1 MLGEDYKVVKH
12 NFLINAKSKY
22 KYSLNELKLICHLI
36 ANILPT
42 DTNLETKKVSI
53 RDLNFIVADSNNY
66 SKIGKELEVLKKLE
80 TKSIQLP
87 NGYIVNWFSCLK
99 YENGFIEY
107 SFDTRLKEF
116 LLNLNS
122 NFTSYYLTNV
132 LNLKSA
138 YSIRIFELLFQL
150 KDKGYRTIFL
160 NDLRECLG
168 IPISYSNKD
177 IRRLIQNVQKDLQL
191 HTTIQFEFT
200 LVKKGKS
207 FHKVEFIIKN
217 NKKVKGVSYC
227 LANNKTTTIKPKA

>member
-1 MLGEDYKVVKH
+1 MLMEDYKVVKH
-12 NFLINAKSKY
+12 NFLINAKSKC
-22 KYSLNELKLICHLI
+22 KYTLNELKLICHLI

-42 DTNLETKKVSI
+42 DTNLETKKVSM
-53 RDLNFIVADSNNY
+53 RELNFIVSDSNNY
-66 SKIGKELEVLKKLE
+66 SKIGKELEKLE
-80 TKSIQLP
+80 EKSIKLP
-87 NGYIVNWFSCLK
+87 NGCEVDWFDSLK
-99 YENGFIEY
+99 YKNGFLEY
-107 SFDTRLKEF
+107 SFDTRLKEY

-168 IPISYSNKD
+168 VPNSYSNKD
-177 IRRLIQNVQKDLQL
+177 IRRLIQNVQNDLL
-191 HTTIQFEFT
+191 THTTIQFEFK
-200 LVKKGKS
+200 LVKKGKQ

-227 LANNKTTTIKPKA
+227 IANNKTATIKPKA

>member
-1 MLGEDYKVVKH
+1 MLIEDYKVVKH
-12 NFLINAKSKY
+12 NFLINAKSTY
-22 KYSLNELKLICHLI
+22 KYTLNELKLISHLI
-36 ANILPT
+36 ANILPS
-42 DTNLETKKVSI
+42 DTNLEIKKVSI
-53 RDLNFIVADSNNY
+53 RELNFIVTDSNNY
-66 SKIGKELEVLKKLE
+66 SKIGKELEKLKIKII
-80 TKSIQLP
+80 KLP
-87 NGYIVNWFSCLK
+87 NGYEVNWFSCLK

-107 SFDTRLKEF
+107 SFDTRLNEF
-116 LLNLNS
+116 LLNINS

-191 HTTIQFEFT
+191 HTTIQFEFKI
-200 LVKKGKS
+200 VKKGRI

-227 LANNKTTTIKPKA
+227 IANNKTKTIKPKA

>member
-1 MLGEDYKVVKH
+1 MLIEDYKVVKH
-12 NFLINAKSKY
+12 NFLINAKSTY
-22 KYSLNELKLICHLI
+22 KYTLNELKLISHLI
-36 ANILPT
+36 ANILPS
-42 DTNLETKKVSI
+42 DTNLEIKKVSI
-53 RDLNFIVADSNNY
+53 RELNFIVTDSNNY
-66 SKIGKELEVLKKLE
+66 SKIGKELEKLKIKII
-80 TKSIQLP
+80 KLP
-87 NGYIVNWFSCLK
+87 NGYEVNWFSCLK

-116 LLNLNS
+116 LLNINS

-168 IPISYSNKD
+168 VPDSYSNKD

-191 HTTIQFEFT
+191 HTTIQFEFKI
-200 LVKKGKS
+200 VKKGRI

-227 LANNKTTTIKPKA
+227 IANNKTKTIKPKA

>member
-12 NFLINAKSKY
+12 NFLINAKSTY
-22 KYSLNELKLICHLI
+22 KYTLNELKLISHLI
-36 ANILPT
+36 ANILPS
-42 DTNLETKKVSI
+42 DTNLEIKKVSI
-53 RDLNFIVADSNNY
+53 RELNFIVTDSNNY
-66 SKIGKELEVLKKLE
+66 SKIGKELEKLKIKII
-80 TKSIQLP
+80 KLP
-87 NGYIVNWFSCLK
+87 NGYEVNWFSCLK

-116 LLNLNS
+116 LLNINS

-160 NDLRECLG
+160 NDLKECLG

-191 HTTIQFEFT
+191 HTTIQFEFKI
-200 LVKKGKS
+200 VKKGRI

-227 LANNKTTTIKPKA
+227 IANNKTKTIKPKA

>member
-1 MLGEDYKVVKH
+1 MLIEDYKVVKH
-12 NFLINAKSKY
+12 NFLINAKSTY
-22 KYSLNELKLICHLI
+22 KYTLNELKLISHLI
-36 ANILPT
+36 ANILPS
-42 DTNLETKKVSI
+42 DTNLEIKKVSI
-53 RDLNFIVADSNNY
+53 RELNFIVTDSNNY
-66 SKIGKELEVLKKLE
+66 SKIGKELEKLKIKII
-80 TKSIQLP
+80 KLP
-87 NGYIVNWFSCLK
+87 NGYEVNWFSCLK

-191 HTTIQFEFT
+191 HTTIQFEFKI
-200 LVKKGKS
+200 VKKGRI

-227 LANNKTTTIKPKA
+227 IANNKTKTIKPKA

>member
-1 MLGEDYKVVKH
+1 MLIEDYKVVKH
-12 NFLINAKSKY
+12 NFLINAKSTY
-22 KYSLNELKLICHLI
+22 KYTLNELKLISHLI
-36 ANILPT
+36 ANILPS
-42 DTNLETKKVSI
+42 DTNLEIKKVSI
-53 RDLNFIVADSNNY
+53 RELNFIVTDSNNY
-66 SKIGKELEVLKKLE
+66 SKIGKELEKLKIKII
-80 TKSIQLP
+80 KLP
-87 NGYIVNWFSCLK
+87 NGYEVNWFSCLK

-116 LLNLNS
+116 LLNINS

-191 HTTIQFEFT
+191 HTTIQFEFKI
-200 LVKKGKS
+200 VKKGRI

-227 LANNKTTTIKPKA
+227 VANNTTATIKPKA

>member
-1 MLGEDYKVVKH
+1 MLIEDYKVVKH
-12 NFLINAKSKY
+12 NFLINAKSTY
-22 KYSLNELKLICHLI
+22 KYTLNELKLISHLI
-36 ANILPT
+36 ANILPS
-42 DTNLETKKVSI
+42 DTNLEIKKVSI
-53 RDLNFIVADSNNY
+53 RELNFIVTDSNNY
-66 SKIGKELEVLKKLE
+66 SKIGKELEKLKIKII
-80 TKSIQLP
+80 KLP
-87 NGYIVNWFSCLK
+87 NGYEVNWFSCLK

-116 LLNLNS
+116 LLNINS

-191 HTTIQFEFT
+191 HTTIQFEFKI
-200 LVKKGKS
+200 VKKGRI

-217 NKKVKGVSYC
+217 NKKVMWIDIETEFD
-227 LANNKTTTIKPKA
+227 LL

>member
-1 MLGEDYKVVKH
+1 MEK
-12 NFLINAKSKY
+12 
-22 KYSLNELKLICHLI
+22 LKI
-36 ANILPT
+36 
-42 DTNLETKKVSI
+42 
-53 RDLNFIVADSNNY
+53 
-66 SKIGKELEVLKKLE
+66 KIIK
-80 TKSIQLP
+80 LP
-87 NGYIVNWFSCLK
+87 NGYEVNWFSCLK

-116 LLNLNS
+116 LLNINS

-191 HTTIQFEFT
+191 HTTIQFEFKI
-200 LVKKGKS
+200 VKKGRI

-227 LANNKTTTIKPKA
+227 LANNKTKTIKPKA

>member
-1 MLGEDYKVVKH
+1 MLIEDYKVVKH
-12 NFLINAKSKY
+12 NFLINAKSTY
-22 KYSLNELKLICHLI
+22 KYTLNELKLISHLI
-36 ANILPT
+36 ANILPS
-42 DTNLETKKVSI
+42 DTNLEIKKVSI
-53 RDLNFIVADSNNY
+53 RELNFIVTDSNNY
-66 SKIGKELEVLKKLE
+66 SKIGKELEKLKIKII
-80 TKSIQLP
+80 KLP
-87 NGYIVNWFSCLK
+87 NGYEVNWFSCLK

-116 LLNLNS
+116 LLNINS

-168 IPISYSNKD
+168 IPNSYSNKD

-227 LANNKTTTIKPKA
+227 IANNKTKTIKPKA

>member
-1 MLGEDYKVVKH
+1 MLIDDYKVVKH
-12 NFLINAKSKY
+12 NFLINAKSTY
-22 KYSLNELKLICHLI
+22 KYTLNELKLISHLI
-36 ANILPT
+36 ANILPS
-42 DTNLETKKVSI
+42 DTNLEIKKVSI
-53 RDLNFIVADSNNY
+53 RELNFIVTDSNNY
-66 SKIGKELEVLKKLE
+66 SKIGKELEKLKIKII
-80 TKSIQLP
+80 KLP
-87 NGYIVNWFSCLK
+87 NGYEVNWFSCLK

-116 LLNLNS
+116 LLNINS

-191 HTTIQFEFT
+191 HTTIQFEFKI
-200 LVKKGKS
+200 VKKGRI

-227 LANNKTTTIKPKA
+227 IANNKTKTIKPKA

>member
-12 NFLINAKSKY
+12 NFLINAKSTY
-22 KYSLNELKLICHLI
+22 KYTLNELKLISHLI
-36 ANILPT
+36 ANILPS
-42 DTNLETKKVSI
+42 DTNLEIKKVSI
-53 RDLNFIVADSNNY
+53 RELNFIVTDSNNY
-66 SKIGKELEVLKKLE
+66 SKIGKELEKLKIKII
-80 TKSIQLP
+80 KLP
-87 NGYIVNWFSCLK
+87 NGYEVNWFSCLQ
-99 YENGFIEY
+99 YEYGFIEY
-107 SFDTRLKEF
+107 SFDTRLIEF
-116 LLNLNS
+116 LLNINS

-191 HTTIQFEFT
+191 HTTIQFEFKI
-200 LVKKGKS
+200 VKKGRI

-227 LANNKTTTIKPKA
+227 IANNKTTTIKPKA

>member
-1 MLGEDYKVVKH
+1 MLIEDYKVVKH
-12 NFLINAKSKY
+12 NFLINAKSTY
-22 KYSLNELKLICHLI
+22 KYTLNELKLISHLI
-36 ANILPT
+36 ANILPS
-42 DTNLETKKVSI
+42 DTNLEIKKVSI
-53 RDLNFIVADSNNY
+53 RELNFIVTDSNNY
-66 SKIGKELEVLKKLE
+66 SKIGKELEKLKIKII
-80 TKSIQLP
+80 KLP
-87 NGYIVNWFSCLK
+87 NGYEVNWFSCLK

-116 LLNLNS
+116 LLNINS

-191 HTTIQFEFT
+191 HTTIQFEFKI
-200 LVKKGKS
+200 VKKGRV

-227 LANNKTTTIKPKA
+227 LANNTTATIKPKA

>member
-1 MLGEDYKVVKH
+1 MLIEDYKVVKH
-12 NFLINAKSKY
+12 NFLTNAKSTY
-22 KYSLNELKLICHLI
+22 KYTLNELKLISHLI
-36 ANILPT
+36 ANILPS
-42 DTNLETKKVSI
+42 DTNLEIKKVSI
-53 RDLNFIVADSNNY
+53 RELNFIVTDSNNY
-66 SKIGKELEVLKKLE
+66 SKIGKELEKLKIKII
-80 TKSIQLP
+80 KLP
-87 NGYIVNWFSCLK
+87 NGYEVNWFSCLK

-116 LLNLNS
+116 LLNINS

-191 HTTIQFEFT
+191 HTTIQFEFKI
-200 LVKKGKS
+200 VKKGRI

-227 LANNKTTTIKPKA
+227 IANNKTKTIKPKA

>member
-1 MLGEDYKVVKH
+1 MLIEDYKVVKH
-12 NFLINAKSKY
+12 NFLINAKSTY
-22 KYSLNELKLICHLI
+22 KYTLNELKLISHLI
-36 ANILPT
+36 ANILPS
-42 DTNLETKKVSI
+42 DTNLEIKKVSI
-53 RDLNFIVADSNNY
+53 RELNFIVTDSNNY
-66 SKIGKELEVLKKLE
+66 SKIGKELEKLKIKII
-80 TKSIQLP
+80 KLP
-87 NGYIVNWFSCLK
+87 NGYEVNWFSCLK

-116 LLNLNS
+116 LLNINS

-191 HTTIQFEFT
+191 HTTIQFEFKI
-200 LVKKGKS
+200 VKKGRI

-227 LANNKTTTIKPKA
+227 IAKNKTKTIKPKA

>member
-1 MLGEDYKVVKH
+1 MLIEDYKVVKH
-12 NFLINAKSKY
+12 NILINAKSTY
-22 KYSLNELKLICHLI
+22 KYALNELKLISHLI
-36 ANILPT
+36 ANILPS
-42 DTNLETKKVSI
+42 DTNLEIKKVSI
-53 RDLNFIVADSNNY
+53 RELNFIVTDSNNY
-66 SKIGKELEVLKKLE
+66 SKIGKELEKLKIKII
-80 TKSIQLP
+80 KLP
-87 NGYIVNWFSCLK
+87 NGYEVNWFSCLK

-116 LLNLNS
+116 LLNINS

-191 HTTIQFEFT
+191 HTTIQFEFKI
-200 LVKKGKS
+200 VKKGRI

-227 LANNKTTTIKPKA
+227 IANNKTKTIKPKA

>member
-1 MLGEDYKVVKH
+1 MLIEDYKVVKH
-12 NFLINAKSKY
+12 NFLINAKSECKY
-22 KYSLNELKLICHLI
+22 TLNELKLICHLI
-36 ANILPT
+36 ANILPS
-42 DTNLETKKVSI
+42 DTNLETKKVSM
-53 RDLNFIVADSNNY
+53 RDLNFITTDSNNY
-66 SKIGKELEVLKKLE
+66 SKIGKELERLE
-80 TKSIQLP
+80 EKSIKLP
-87 NGYIVNWFSCLK
+87 NGYEVDWFSCLK

-107 SFDTRLKEF
+107 LFDTRLKEF

-168 IPISYSNKD
+168 IPNSYSNKD

-227 LANNKTTTIKPKA
+227 LANNKTATIKP

>member
-1 MLGEDYKVVKH
+1 M
-12 NFLINAKSKY
+12 INAKSTY
-22 KYSLNELKLICHLI
+22 KYTLNELKLISHLI
-36 ANILPT
+36 ANILPS
-42 DTNLETKKVSI
+42 DTNLEIKKVSI
-53 RDLNFIVADSNNY
+53 RELNFIVTDSNNY
-66 SKIGKELEVLKKLE
+66 SKIGKELEKLKIKII
-80 TKSIQLP
+80 KLP
-87 NGYIVNWFSCLK
+87 NGYEVNWFSCLK

-116 LLNLNS
+116 LLNINS

-191 HTTIQFEFT
+191 HTTIQFEFKI
-200 LVKKGKS
+200 VKKGRI

-227 LANNKTTTIKPKA
+227 IANNKTKTIKPKA

>member
-1 MLGEDYKVVKH
+1 MLIEDYKVVKH
-12 NFLINAKSKY
+12 NFLINAKSTY
-22 KYSLNELKLICHLI
+22 KYTLNELKLISHLI
-36 ANILPT
+36 ANILPS
-42 DTNLETKKVSI
+42 DTNLEIKKVSI
-53 RDLNFIVADSNNY
+53 RELNFIVTDSNNY
-66 SKIGKELEVLKKLE
+66 SKIGKELEKLKIKII
-80 TKSIQLP
+80 KLP
-87 NGYIVNWFSCLK
+87 NGYEVNWFSCLK

-116 LLNLNS
+116 LLNINS
-122 NFTSYYLTNV
+122 NFTSYYVTNV
-132 LNLKSA
+132 RNLKSA

-191 HTTIQFEFT
+191 HTTIQFEFKI
-200 LVKKGKS
+200 VKKGRI

-227 LANNKTTTIKPKA
+227 IANNKTKTIKPKA

>member
-1 MLGEDYKVVKH
+1 MLIEDYKVVKH
-12 NFLINAKSKY
+12 NFLINAKSTY
-22 KYSLNELKLICHLI
+22 KYTLNELKLISHLI
-36 ANILPT
+36 ANILPS
-42 DTNLETKKVSI
+42 DTNLEIKKVSI
-53 RDLNFIVADSNNY
+53 RELNFIVTDSNNY
-66 SKIGKELEVLKKLE
+66 SKIGKELEKLKIKII
-80 TKSIQLP
+80 KLP
-87 NGYIVNWFSCLK
+87 NGYEVNWFSCLK

-132 LNLKSA
+132 LNLKSS

-168 IPISYSNKD
+168 VPDSYSNKD

-191 HTTIQFEFT
+191 HTTIQFEFK
-200 LVKKGKS
+200 LVKKGKA

-227 LANNKTTTIKPKA
+227 IANNKTTTIKPKA

>member
-12 NFLINAKSKY
+12 NFLINAKSTY
-22 KYSLNELKLICHLI
+22 KYTLNELKLISHLI
-36 ANILPT
+36 ANILPS
-42 DTNLETKKVSI
+42 DTNLEIKKVSI
-53 RDLNFIVADSNNY
+53 RELNFIVTDSNNY
-66 SKIGKELEVLKKLE
+66 SKIGKELEKLKIKII
-80 TKSIQLP
+80 KLP
-87 NGYIVNWFSCLK
+87 NGYEVNWFSCLK

-116 LLNLNS
+116 LLNINS

-191 HTTIQFEFT
+191 HTTIQFEFKI
-200 LVKKGKS
+200 VKKGRI

-227 LANNKTTTIKPKA
+227 IANNKTKTIKPKA

>member
-1 MLGEDYKVVKH
+1 MLIEDYKVVKH

-22 KYSLNELKLICHLI
+22 KYTLNELKLICHLI

-53 RDLNFIVADSNNY
+53 RELNFIVTDSNNY
-66 SKIGKELEVLKKLE
+66 SKIGKELEDIL
-80 TKSIQLP
+80 TKPFKLP
-87 NGYIVNWFSCLK
+87 NGYVVNWFSCLK

-160 NDLRECLG
+160 SDLRECLG

-191 HTTIQFEFT
+191 HTTIQFEFKI
-200 LVKKGKS
+200 VKKGRV

-227 LANNKTTTIKPKA
+227 IANNKTTTIKPKA

>member
-1 MLGEDYKVVKH
+1 MLIEDYKVVKH
-12 NFLINAKSKY
+12 NFLINAKSTY
-22 KYSLNELKLICHLI
+22 KYTLNELKLISHLI
-36 ANILPT
+36 ANILPS
-42 DTNLETKKVSI
+42 DTNLEIKKVSI
-53 RDLNFIVADSNNY
+53 RELNFIVTDSNNY
-66 SKIGKELEVLKKLE
+66 SKIGKELEKLKIKII
-80 TKSIQLP
+80 KLP
-87 NGYIVNWFSCLK
+87 NGYEVNWFSCLK

-116 LLNLNS
+116 LLNINS

-138 YSIRIFELLFQL
+138 YSIRIFELLLQL

-191 HTTIQFEFT
+191 HTTIQFEFKI
-200 LVKKGKS
+200 VKKGRI

-227 LANNKTTTIKPKA
+227 IANNKTKTIKPKA

>member
-1 MLGEDYKVVKH
+1 MLIEDYKVVKH
-12 NFLINAKSKY
+12 NFLINAKSTY
-22 KYSLNELKLICHLI
+22 KYTLNELKLISHLI
-36 ANILPT
+36 ANILPS
-42 DTNLETKKVSI
+42 DTNLEIKKVSI
-53 RDLNFIVADSNNY
+53 RELNFIVTDSNNY
-66 SKIGKELEVLKKLE
+66 SKIGKELEKLKIKII
-80 TKSIQLP
+80 KLP
-87 NGYIVNWFSCLK
+87 NGYEVNWFSCLK

-116 LLNLNS
+116 LLNINS

-132 LNLKSA
+132 LNLRSA

-160 NDLRECLG
+160 NDLKECLG

-191 HTTIQFEFT
+191 HTTIQFEFKI
-200 LVKKGKS
+200 VKKGRI

-227 LANNKTTTIKPKA
+227 IANNKTKTIKPKA

>member
-1 MLGEDYKVVKH
+1 MLIEDYKVVKH
-12 NFLINAKSKY
+12 NFLINAKSTY
-22 KYSLNELKLICHLI
+22 KYTLNELKLISHLI
-36 ANILPT
+36 ANILPS
-42 DTNLETKKVSI
+42 DTNLEIKKVSI
-53 RDLNFIVADSNNY
+53 RELNFIVTDSNNY
-66 SKIGKELEVLKKLE
+66 SKIGKELEKLKIKII
-80 TKSIQLP
+80 KLP
-87 NGYIVNWFSCLK
+87 NGYEVNWFSCLK

-116 LLNLNS
+116 LLNINS

-168 IPISYSNKD
+168 VPDSYSNKD

-191 HTTIQFEFT
+191 HTTIQFEFK
-200 LVKKGKS
+200 LVKKGKA

-227 LANNKTTTIKPKA
+227 IANNKTKTIKPKA

>member
-1 MLGEDYKVVKH
+1 MLIEDYKVVKH
-12 NFLINAKSKY
+12 NFLINAKSTY
-22 KYSLNELKLICHLI
+22 KYTLNELKLISHLI
-36 ANILPT
+36 ANILPS
-42 DTNLETKKVSI
+42 DTNLEIKKVSI
-53 RDLNFIVADSNNY
+53 RELNFIVTDSNNY
-66 SKIGKELEVLKKLE
+66 SKIGKELEKLKIKII
-80 TKSIQLP
+80 KLP
-87 NGYIVNWFSCLK
+87 NGYEVNWFSCLK

-116 LLNLNS
+116 LLNINS

-168 IPISYSNKD
+168 VPDSYSNKD

-191 HTTIQFEFT
+191 HTTIQFEFK
-200 LVKKGKS
+200 LVKKGKA

-227 LANNKTTTIKPKA
+227 IANNKTTTIKPKA

>member
-1 MLGEDYKVVKH
+1 MLIEDYKVVKH
-12 NFLINAKSKY
+12 NFLINAKSTY
-22 KYSLNELKLICHLI
+22 KYTLNELKLIYHLI
-36 ANILPT
+36 ANILPS
-42 DTNLETKKVSI
+42 DTNLEIKKVSI
-53 RDLNFIVADSNNY
+53 RELNFIVTDSNNY
-66 SKIGKELEVLKKLE
+66 SKIGKELEKLKIKII
-80 TKSIQLP
+80 KLP
-87 NGYIVNWFSCLK
+87 NGYEVNWFSCLK

-116 LLNLNS
+116 LLNINS

-207 FHKVEFIIKN
+207 FH
-217 NKKVKGVSYC
+217 
-227 LANNKTTTIKPKA
+227 

>member
-1 MLGEDYKVVKH
+1 MLIEDYKVVKH
-12 NFLINAKSKY
+12 NFLINAKSTY
-22 KYSLNELKLICHLI
+22 KYTLNELKLISHLI

-42 DTNLETKKVSI
+42 DTNLEIKKVSI
-53 RDLNFIVADSNNY
+53 RELNFIVTDSNNY
-66 SKIGKELEVLKKLE
+66 SKIGKELEKLKIKII
-80 TKSIQLP
+80 KLP
-87 NGYIVNWFSCLK
+87 NGYEVNWFSCLK

-116 LLNLNS
+116 LLNINS

-191 HTTIQFEFT
+191 HTTIQFEFKI
-200 LVKKGKS
+200 VKKGRI

-227 LANNKTTTIKPKA
+227 IANNKTKTIKPKA

>member
-1 MLGEDYKVVKH
+1 MLIEDYKVVKH
-12 NFLINAKSKY
+12 NFLINAKSTY
-22 KYSLNELKLICHLI
+22 KYTLNELKLISHLV
-36 ANILPT
+36 ANILPS
-42 DTNLETKKVSI
+42 DTNLEIKKVSI
-53 RDLNFIVADSNNY
+53 RELNFIVTDSNNY
-66 SKIGKELEVLKKLE
+66 SKIGKELEKLKIKII
-80 TKSIQLP
+80 KLP
-87 NGYIVNWFSCLK
+87 NGYEVNWFSCLK

-116 LLNLNS
+116 LLNINS

-191 HTTIQFEFT
+191 HTTIQFEFKI
-200 LVKKGKS
+200 VKKGRI

-227 LANNKTTTIKPKA
+227 IANNKTKTIKPKA

>member
-22 KYSLNELKLICHLI
+22 KYTLNELKLISHLI
-36 ANILPT
+36 ANILPS
-42 DTNLETKKVSI
+42 DTNLEIKKVSI
-53 RDLNFIVADSNNY
+53 RELNFIVTDSNNY
-66 SKIGKELEVLKKLE
+66 SKIGKELEKLKIKII
-80 TKSIQLP
+80 KLP
-87 NGYIVNWFSCLK
+87 NGYEVNWFSCLK

-116 LLNLNS
+116 LLNINS

-191 HTTIQFEFT
+191 HTTIQFEFKI
-200 LVKKGKS
+200 VKKGRI

-227 LANNKTTTIKPKA
+227 IANNKTKTIKPKA

>member
-1 MLGEDYKVVKH
+1 MLLDDYKVVKH
-12 NFLINAKSKY
+12 NFLINAKSTY
-22 KYSLNELKLICHLI
+22 KYTLNELKLISHLI
-36 ANILPT
+36 ANILPS
-42 DTNLETKKVSI
+42 DTNLEIKKVSI
-53 RDLNFIVADSNNY
+53 RELNFIVTDSNNY
-66 SKIGKELEVLKKLE
+66 SKIGKELEKLKIKII
-80 TKSIQLP
+80 KLP
-87 NGYIVNWFSCLK
+87 NGYEVNWFSCLK

-116 LLNLNS
+116 LLNINS

-191 HTTIQFEFT
+191 HTTIQFEFKI
-200 LVKKGKS
+200 VKKGRI

-227 LANNKTTTIKPKA
+227 IANNKTKTIKPKA

>member
-1 MLGEDYKVVKH
+1 MLIEDYKVVKH

-42 DTNLETKKVSI
+42 DTNLETKKVSM
-53 RDLNFIVADSNNY
+53 RDLNFIISCESNNY
-66 SKIGKELEVLKKLE
+66 SKIGKELENLL
-80 TKSIQLP
+80 TKPFKLP
-87 NGYIVNWFSCLK
+87 NGYVVNWFSCLK
-99 YENGFIEY
+99 YENGFLEY
-107 SFDTRLKEF
+107 SFDTRLKEY

-168 IPISYSNKD
+168 IPDSYSNKD

-191 HTTIQFEFT
+191 HTTIQFEFKI
-200 LVKKGKS
+200 VKKGRA

-227 LANNKTTTIKPKA
+227 VANNTTATIKPKA

>member
-1 MLGEDYKVVKH
+1 MFESATIKFKS
-12 NFLINAKSKY
+12 LIDTFFVSK
-22 KYSLNELKLICHLI
+22 L
-36 ANILPT
+36 
-42 DTNLETKKVSI
+42 VSVGRIFAI
-53 RDLNFIVADSNNY
+53 RWQIS
-66 SKIGKELEVLKKLE
+66 
-80 TKSIQLP
+80 
-87 NGYIVNWFSCLK
+87 FSS
-99 YENGFIEY
+99 FSEY
-107 SFDTRLKEF
+107 AFDTRLKEF

-122 NFTSYYLTNV
+122 NFTSYYLTNI

-160 NDLRECLG
+160 NDLRECLN
-168 IPISYSNKD
+168 IPDSYSNKD

-227 LANNKTTTIKPKA
+227 IANNKTTTIKPKA

>member
-1 MLGEDYKVVKH
+1 MLIEDYKVVKH
-12 NFLINAKSKY
+12 NFLINAKSTY
-22 KYSLNELKLICHLI
+22 KYTLNELKLISHLI
-36 ANILPT
+36 ANILPS
-42 DTNLETKKVSI
+42 DTNLEIKKVSI
-53 RDLNFIVADSNNY
+53 RELNFIVTDSNNY
-66 SKIGKELEVLKKLE
+66 SKIGKELEKLKIKII
-80 TKSIQLP
+80 KLP
-87 NGYIVNWFSCLK
+87 NGYEVNWFSCLK

-116 LLNLNS
+116 LLNINS

-191 HTTIQFEFT
+191 HTTIQFEFKI
-200 LVKKGKS
+200 VKKGRI

-227 LANNKTTTIKPKA
+227 IANNKTKTIKPKA

>member
-42 DTNLETKKVSI
+42 DTNLETKKVSM

-66 SKIGKELEVLKKLE
+66 SKIGKELEDISSKPFK
-80 TKSIQLP
+80 LP

-107 SFDTRLKEF
+107 AFDTRLKEF

-168 IPISYSNKD
+168 VPNSYSNKD
-177 IRRLIQNVQKDLQL
+177 IRRLIENVQKDLQL
-191 HTTIQFEFT
+191 HTTIQFEFKI
-200 LVKKGKS
+200 VKKGRV

-227 LANNKTTTIKPKA
+227 VANNTTATIKPKA

>member
-1 MLGEDYKVVKH
+1 MLIEDYKVVKH
-12 NFLINAKSKY
+12 NFLINAKSTY
-22 KYSLNELKLICHLI
+22 KYTLNELKLISHLI
-36 ANILPT
+36 ANILPS
-42 DTNLETKKVSI
+42 DTNLEIKKVSI
-53 RDLNFIVADSNNY
+53 RELNFIVTDSNNY
-66 SKIGKELEVLKKLE
+66 SKIGKELEKLKIKII
-80 TKSIQLP
+80 KLP
-87 NGYIVNWFSCLK
+87 NGYEVNWFSCLK

-107 SFDTRLKEF
+107 SFDTKLKEF

-191 HTTIQFEFT
+191 HTTIQFEFKI
-200 LVKKGKS
+200 VKKGRI

-227 LANNKTTTIKPKA
+227 IANNKTKTIKPKA

>member
-1 MLGEDYKVVKH
+1 MLIEDYKVVKH
-12 NFLINAKSKY
+12 NFLINAKSTY
-22 KYSLNELKLICHLI
+22 KYTLNELKLISHLI
-36 ANILPT
+36 ANILPS
-42 DTNLETKKVSI
+42 DTNLEIKKVSI
-53 RDLNFIVADSNNY
+53 RELNFIVTDSNNY
-66 SKIGKELEVLKKLE
+66 SKIGKELEKLKIKII
-80 TKSIQLP
+80 KLP
-87 NGYIVNWFSCLK
+87 NGYEVNWFSCLK

-116 LLNLNS
+116 LLNINS

-168 IPISYSNKD
+168 IPNSYSNKD

-191 HTTIQFEFT
+191 HTTIQFEFKI
-200 LVKKGKS
+200 VKKGRI

-227 LANNKTTTIKPKA
+227 IANNKTKTIKPKA

>member
-1 MLGEDYKVVKH
+1 M
-12 NFLINAKSKY
+12 
-22 KYSLNELKLICHLI
+22 
-36 ANILPT
+36 
-42 DTNLETKKVSI
+42 

-66 SKIGKELEVLKKLE
+66 SKIGKELEDISSKPFK
-80 TKSIQLP
+80 LP

-107 SFDTRLKEF
+107 AFDTRLKEF

-168 IPISYSNKD
+168 IPNSYSNKD

-191 HTTIQFEFT
+191 HTTIQFEFKI
-200 LVKKGKS
+200 VKKGRV

-227 LANNKTTTIKPKA
+227 VANNTTATIKPKA